1 MKKIVFSAL
10 VATLAFASAPAFA
23 DQPNGELIFKT
34 NNGNNGNGNSNS
46 GSNGNAVGQASS
58 QIIQNGQFVSG
69 TADVDAAYNCQTPAC
84 GAAPGTRA
92 ANVHELQGKTTTST
106 IPSTPIQLQ

>member
-10 VATLAFASAPAFA
+10 VTALAFASAPAFA

-34 NNGNNGNGNSNS
+34 NNGNNGQGNSNS
-46 GSNGNAVGQASS
+46 GSNGSAVGKASS

-69 TADVDAAYNCQTPAC
+69 TADVDAAYNCQATSC
-84 GAAPGTRA
+84 TGVPGSRA
-92 ANVHELQGKTTTST
+92 EQVHELLGK
-106 IPSTPIQLQ
+106 